1 MATEKRT
8 KTFAPFPPEA
18 MFDLVADVERYP
30 EFLPHCAALRV
41 VERGGADPQ
50 GRETLVAD
58 MVVAYRA
65 FRETFRSRVT
75 LDRPALR
82 IEAEYL
88 EGPFRHL
95 RTVWRFEQA
104 PDGTEIDFTISFAF
118 SNFIL
123 QAAAAPVFEKVFM
136 RMTDAFIRRA
146 HDLYGSVGI
155 ES

>member
-1 MATEKRT
+1 
-8 KTFAPFPPEA
+8 

-41 VERGGADPQ
+41 VERQGADAH
-50 GRETLVAD
+50 GRERLVAD

-75 LDRPALR
+75 LDRPGLR
-82 IEAEYL
+82 IEADYL

-95 RTVWRFEQA
+95 RTLWRFEDA
-104 PDGTEIDFTISFAF
+104 PGGAEIDFTISFAF

-123 QAAAAPVFEKVFM
+123 QAAAGAVFEKVFM

-146 HDLYGSVGI
+146 HELHDVS
-155 ES
+155 EARR